1 MIRSVLYH
9 FGKEREC
16 MKKQKSKWKIVAG
29 IILICQ
35 LIVSIITG
43 GVFVWLN
50 MLPTKYLM
58 LVGLI
63 LIWLLTIVYY
73 FFYSKV
79 KKKKGQ
85 KLTAEKK
92 KKKLYIKRSIGCVI
106 SAITMALCVVASSMM
121 WQAGNA
127 ISNITDNVVV
137 TDTVSVYALADNPAE
152 SVADIKDGVFAITQ
166 NYDFEHTQKTITQI
180 TDHLG
185 QAIRTQNYDT
195 VFDMVDA
202 LYAGNVD
209 AIVLNA
215 AYVDV
220 IESQDEYKDFSEKT
234 KTLYDNEVQSTVT
247 KDNTNS
253 TKDITKDPFVIYIS
267 GSDTRNLKLATS
279 RSDVNI
285 LAVVNPTTKQVL
297 LLNTPRD
304 YYVQTTVSGEMRDKL
319 THCGIYGIDC
329 SMGTLGNLYQE
340 NVDYYVQINFN
351 GFSTMIDAIGGIT
364 IEAEKS
370 FRTSEGGY
378 YISQGTN
385 QLNGTVA
392 LSYVRERKSFA
403 DGDNAR
409 GRHQMQ
415 AIEAIIKKVSSGTTV
430 LNNYSAILNSMEGM
444 FTTNMSSS
452 DISALVRMQL
462 SDMASWNVKSF
473 AVSGQGSSQKTYS
486 MPTKRSYVMYP
497 DETQINYARILVDK
511 VIDGVI
517 LSDEDMTM
525 PTVQ

>member
-1 MIRSVLYH
+1 M
-9 FGKEREC
+9 GKQSD
-16 MKKQKSKWKIVAG
+16 KKSKKWKIAAG
-29 IILICQ
+29 IILVIQ
-35 LIVSIITG
+35 ALISIVSVGI
-43 GVFVWLN
+43 VVWFNL
-50 MLPTKYLM
+50 LPLKYLV
-58 LVGLI
+58 LIGLI
-63 LIWLLTIVYY
+63 LIWLLTLVYY
-73 FFYSKV
+73 FFYSGV
-79 KKKKGQ
+79 RKKKGK
-85 KLTAEKK
+85 KLTAQKK
-92 KKKLYIKRSIGCVI
+92 KRKLYIKRSIGGVI
-106 SAITMALCVVASSMM
+106 SAITMALCIVASSMV

-127 ISNITDNVVV
+127 LANIADNVVV

-166 NYDFEHTQKTITQI
+166 NYDYEHTKTTLDKIREN
-180 TDHLG
+180 LG
-185 QAIRTQNYDT
+185 QDVHTQNYDT

-209 AIVLNA
+209 AMILNV

-220 IESQDEYKDFSEKT
+220 IRDQKGYEDFSDRT
-234 KTLYDNEVQSTVT
+234 KTLYDHEVKTSVAQE
-247 KDNTNS
+247 NTQD
-253 TKDITKDPFVIYIS
+253 TRDITKDPFIIYIS

-285 LAVVNPTTKQVL
+285 LAVVNPATKQVL

-304 YYVQTTVSGEMRDKL
+304 YYVETTVSGGMRDKL

-329 SMGTLGNLYQE
+329 SMGTLTNLYEE

-351 GFSTMIDAIGGIT
+351 GFETLIDAIGGIT
-364 IEAEKS
+364 VEAEKS

-385 QLNGTVA
+385 QLSGAVA

-430 LNNYSAILNSMEGM
+430 LNNYSAILSSMEGM
-444 FTTNMSSS
+444 FATNMSSS
-452 DISALVRMQL
+452 EISALVRMQL
-462 SDMASWNVKSF
+462 TDMASWNVKSF
-473 AVSGQGSSQKTYS
+473 AVTGTGSSQKTYS
-486 MPTKRSYVMYP
+486 MPTKRSYVMIP
-497 DETQINYARILVDK
+497 DESQIDYARKLVDK
-511 VIDGVI
+511 VVDGGI
-517 LSDEDMTM
+517 LSDNDLIM
-525 PTVQ
+525 P

>member
-1 MIRSVLYH
+1 M
-9 FGKEREC
+9 GKQSD
-16 MKKQKSKWKIVAG
+16 KKSKKWKIAAG
-29 IILICQ
+29 IILVIQ
-35 LIVSIITG
+35 ALISIVSVGI
-43 GVFVWLN
+43 VVWFNL
-50 MLPTKYLM
+50 LPLKYLV
-58 LVGLI
+58 LIGLI
-63 LIWLLTIVYY
+63 LIWLLTLVYY
-73 FFYSKV
+73 FFYSGV
-79 KKKKGQ
+79 RKKKGK
-85 KLTAEKK
+85 KLTAQKK
-92 KKKLYIKRSIGCVI
+92 KRKLYIKRSIGGVI
-106 SAITMALCVVASSMM
+106 SAITMALCIVASSMV

-127 ISNITDNVVV
+127 LANIADNVVV

-166 NYDFEHTQKTITQI
+166 NYDYEHTKTTLDKIREN
-180 TDHLG
+180 LG
-185 QAIRTQNYDT
+185 QDVHTQNYDT

-209 AIVLNA
+209 AMILNV

-220 IESQDEYKDFSEKT
+220 IRDQKGYEDFSDRT
-234 KTLYDNEVQSTVT
+234 KTLYDHEVKTSVAQE
-247 KDNTNS
+247 NTQD
-253 TKDITKDPFVIYIS
+253 TRDITKDPFIIYIS

-285 LAVVNPTTKQVL
+285 LAVVNPASKQVL

-304 YYVQTTVSGEMRDKL
+304 YYVETTVSGGMRDKL

-329 SMGTLGNLYQE
+329 SMGTLTNLYEE

-351 GFSTMIDAIGGIT
+351 GFETLIDAIGGIT
-364 IEAEKS
+364 VEAEKS

-385 QLNGTVA
+385 QLSGAVA

-430 LNNYSAILNSMEGM
+430 LNNYSAILSSMEGM
-444 FTTNMSSS
+444 FATNMSSS
-452 DISALVRMQL
+452 EISALVRMQL
-462 SDMASWNVKSF
+462 TDMASWNVKSF
-473 AVSGQGSSQKTYS
+473 AVTGTGSSQKTYS
-486 MPTKRSYVMYP
+486 MPTKRSYVMIP
-497 DETQINYARILVDK
+497 DESQIDYARKRVDK
-511 VIDGVI
+511 VVDGGT
-517 LSDEDMTM
+517 LSDNDLIM
-525 PTVQ
+525 P

>member
-1 MIRSVLYH
+1 M
-9 FGKEREC
+9 GKQSD
-16 MKKQKSKWKIVAG
+16 KKSKKWKIAAG
-29 IILICQ
+29 IILVIQ
-35 LIVSIITG
+35 ALISIVSVGI
-43 GVFVWLN
+43 VVWFNL
-50 MLPTKYLM
+50 LPLKYLV
-58 LVGLI
+58 LIGLI
-63 LIWLLTIVYY
+63 LIWLLTLVYY
-73 FFYSKV
+73 FFYSGV
-79 KKKKGQ
+79 RKKKGK
-85 KLTAEKK
+85 KLTAQKK
-92 KKKLYIKRSIGCVI
+92 KRKLYIKRSIGGVI
-106 SAITMALCVVASSMM
+106 SAITMALCIVASSMV

-127 ISNITDNVVV
+127 LANIADNVVV

-166 NYDFEHTQKTITQI
+166 NYDYEHTKTTLDKIREN
-180 TDHLG
+180 LG
-185 QAIRTQNYDT
+185 QDVHTQNYDT

-209 AIVLNA
+209 AMILNV

-220 IESQDEYKDFSEKT
+220 IRDQKGYEDFSDRT
-234 KTLYDNEVQSTVT
+234 KTLYDHEVKTSVAQE
-247 KDNTNS
+247 NTQD
-253 TKDITKDPFVIYIS
+253 TRDITKDPFIIYIS

-285 LAVVNPTTKQVL
+285 LAVVNPASKQVL

-304 YYVQTTVSGEMRDKL
+304 YYVETTVSGGMRDKL

-329 SMGTLGNLYQE
+329 SMGTLTNLYEE

-351 GFSTMIDAIGGIT
+351 GFETLIDAIGGIT
-364 IEAEKS
+364 VEAEKS

-385 QLNGTVA
+385 QLSGAVA

-430 LNNYSAILNSMEGM
+430 LNNYSAILSSMEGM
-444 FTTNMSSS
+444 FATNMSSS
-452 DISALVRMQL
+452 EISALVRMQL
-462 SDMASWNVKSF
+462 TDMASWNVKSF
-473 AVSGQGSSQKTYS
+473 AVTGTGSSQKTYS
-486 MPTKRSYVMYP
+486 MPTKRSYVMIP
-497 DETQINYARILVDK
+497 DESQIDYARKLVDK
-511 VIDGVI
+511 VVDGGI
-517 LSDEDMTM
+517 LSDNDLIM
-525 PTVQ
+525 P

>member
-1 MIRSVLYH
+1 M
-9 FGKEREC
+9 GKQSD
-16 MKKQKSKWKIVAG
+16 KKSKKWKIAAG
-29 IILICQ
+29 IILVIQ
-35 LIVSIITG
+35 ALISIVSVGI
-43 GVFVWLN
+43 VVWFNL
-50 MLPTKYLM
+50 LPLKYLV
-58 LVGLI
+58 LIGLI
-63 LIWLLTIVYY
+63 LIWLLTLVYY
-73 FFYSKV
+73 FFYSGV
-79 KKKKGQ
+79 RKKKGK
-85 KLTAEKK
+85 KLTAQKK
-92 KKKLYIKRSIGCVI
+92 KRKLYIKRSIGGVI
-106 SAITMALCVVASSMM
+106 SAITMALCIVASSMV

-127 ISNITDNVVV
+127 LANIADNVVV

-166 NYDFEHTQKTITQI
+166 NYDYEHTKTTLDKIKEN
-180 TDHLG
+180 LG
-185 QAIRTQNYDT
+185 QDVHTQNYDT

-209 AIVLNA
+209 AMILNV

-220 IESQDEYKDFSEKT
+220 IRDQKGYEDFSDRT
-234 KTLYDNEVQSTVT
+234 KTLYDHEVKTSVAQE
-247 KDNTNS
+247 NTQD
-253 TKDITKDPFVIYIS
+253 TRDITKDPFIIYIS

-285 LAVVNPTTKQVL
+285 LAVVNPASKQVL

-304 YYVQTTVSGEMRDKL
+304 YYVETTVSGGMRDKL

-329 SMGTLGNLYQE
+329 SMGTLTNLYEE

-351 GFSTMIDAIGGIT
+351 GFETLIDAIGGIT
-364 IEAEKS
+364 VEAEKS

-385 QLNGTVA
+385 QLSGAVA

-430 LNNYSAILNSMEGM
+430 LNNYSAILSSMEGM
-444 FTTNMSSS
+444 FATNMSSS
-452 DISALVRMQL
+452 EISALVRMQL
-462 SDMASWNVKSF
+462 TDMASWNVKSF
-473 AVSGQGSSQKTYS
+473 AVTGTGSSQKTYS
-486 MPTKRSYVMYP
+486 MPTKRSYVMIP
-497 DETQINYARILVDK
+497 DESQIDYARKLVDK
-511 VIDGVI
+511 VIDGGI
-517 LSDEDMTM
+517 LSDGDLVM

>member
-1 MIRSVLYH
+1 M
-9 FGKEREC
+9 GKQSD
-16 MKKQKSKWKIVAG
+16 KKSKKWKIAAG
-29 IILICQ
+29 IILVIQ
-35 LIVSIITG
+35 ALISIVSVGI
-43 GVFVWLN
+43 VVWFNL
-50 MLPTKYLM
+50 LPLKYLV
-58 LVGLI
+58 LIGLI
-63 LIWLLTIVYY
+63 LIWLLTLVYY
-73 FFYSKV
+73 FFYSGV
-79 KKKKGQ
+79 RKKKGK
-85 KLTAEKK
+85 KLTAQKK
-92 KKKLYIKRSIGCVI
+92 KRKLYIKRSIGGVI
-106 SAITMALCVVASSMM
+106 SAITMALCIVASSMV

-127 ISNITDNVVV
+127 LANIADNVVV

-166 NYDFEHTQKTITQI
+166 NYDYEHTKTTLDKIREN
-180 TDHLG
+180 LG
-185 QAIRTQNYDT
+185 QDVHTQNYDT

-209 AIVLNA
+209 AMILNV

-220 IESQDEYKDFSEKT
+220 IRDQKGYEDFSDRT
-234 KTLYDNEVQSTVT
+234 KTLYDHEVKTSVVQE
-247 KDNTNS
+247 NTQD
-253 TKDITKDPFVIYIS
+253 TRDITKDPFIIYIS

-285 LAVVNPTTKQVL
+285 LAVVNPASKQVL

-304 YYVQTTVSGEMRDKL
+304 YYVETTVSGGMRDKL

-329 SMGTLGNLYQE
+329 SMGTLTNLYEE

-351 GFSTMIDAIGGIT
+351 GFETLIDAIGGIT
-364 IEAEKS
+364 VEAEKS

-385 QLNGTVA
+385 QLSGAVA

-430 LNNYSAILNSMEGM
+430 LNNYSAILSSMEGM
-444 FTTNMSSS
+444 FATNMSSS
-452 DISALVRMQL
+452 EISALVRMQL
-462 SDMASWNVKSF
+462 TDMASWNVKSF
-473 AVSGQGSSQKTYS
+473 AVTGTGSSQKTYS
-486 MPTKRSYVMYP
+486 MPTKRSYVMIP
-497 DETQINYARILVDK
+497 DESQIDYARKLVDK
-511 VIDGVI
+511 VVDGGT
-517 LSDEDMTM
+517 LSDNALIM
-525 PTVQ
+525 P

>member
-1 MIRSVLYH
+1 
-9 FGKEREC
+9 
-16 MKKQKSKWKIVAG
+16 
-29 IILICQ
+29 
-35 LIVSIITG
+35 
-43 GVFVWLN
+43 
-50 MLPTKYLM
+50 
-58 LVGLI
+58 
-63 LIWLLTIVYY
+63 
-73 FFYSKV
+73 
-79 KKKKGQ
+79 
-85 KLTAEKK
+85 
-92 KKKLYIKRSIGCVI
+92 
-106 SAITMALCVVASSMM
+106 MALCIVASSMV

-127 ISNITDNVVV
+127 LANIADNVVV

-166 NYDFEHTQKTITQI
+166 NYDYEHTKTTLDKIREN
-180 TDHLG
+180 LG
-185 QAIRTQNYDT
+185 QDVHTQNYDT

-209 AIVLNA
+209 AMILNV

-220 IESQDEYKDFSEKT
+220 IRDQKGYEDFSDRT
-234 KTLYDNEVQSTVT
+234 KTLYDHEVKTSVVQE
-247 KDNTNS
+247 NTQD
-253 TKDITKDPFVIYIS
+253 TRDITKDPFIIYIS

-285 LAVVNPTTKQVL
+285 LAVVNPASKQVL

-304 YYVQTTVSGEMRDKL
+304 YYVETTVSGGMRDKL

-329 SMGTLGNLYQE
+329 SMGTLTNLYEE

-351 GFSTMIDAIGGIT
+351 GFETLIDAIGGIT
-364 IEAEKS
+364 VEAEKS

-385 QLNGTVA
+385 QLSGAVA

-430 LNNYSAILNSMEGM
+430 LNNYSAILSSMEGM
-444 FTTNMSSS
+444 FATNMSSS
-452 DISALVRMQL
+452 EISALVRMQL
-462 SDMASWNVKSF
+462 TDMASWNVKSF
-473 AVSGQGSSQKTYS
+473 AVTGTGSSQKTYS
-486 MPTKRSYVMYP
+486 MPTKRSYVMIP
-497 DETQINYARILVDK
+497 DESQIDYARKLVDK
-511 VIDGVI
+511 VIDGGI
-517 LSDEDMTM
+517 LSDGDLVM

>member
-1 MIRSVLYH
+1 M
-9 FGKEREC
+9 GKQSD
-16 MKKQKSKWKIVAG
+16 KKSKKWKIAAG
-29 IILICQ
+29 IILVIQ
-35 LIVSIITG
+35 ALISIVSVGI
-43 GVFVWLN
+43 VVWFNL
-50 MLPTKYLM
+50 LPLKYLV
-58 LVGLI
+58 LIGLI
-63 LIWLLTIVYY
+63 LIWLLTLVYY
-73 FFYSKV
+73 FFYSGV
-79 KKKKGQ
+79 RKKKGK
-85 KLTAEKK
+85 KLTAQKK
-92 KKKLYIKRSIGCVI
+92 KRKLYIKRSIGGVI
-106 SAITMALCVVASSMM
+106 SAITMALCIVASSMV

-127 ISNITDNVVV
+127 LANIADNVVV

-166 NYDFEHTQKTITQI
+166 NYDYEHTKTTLDKIKEN
-180 TDHLG
+180 LG
-185 QAIRTQNYDT
+185 QDVHTQNYDT

-209 AIVLNA
+209 AMILNV

-220 IESQDEYKDFSEKT
+220 IRDQKGYEDFSDRT
-234 KTLYDNEVQSTVT
+234 KTLYDHEVKTSVAQE
-247 KDNTNS
+247 NTQD
-253 TKDITKDPFVIYIS
+253 TRDITKDPFIIYIS

-285 LAVVNPTTKQVL
+285 LAVVNPATKQVL

-304 YYVQTTVSGEMRDKL
+304 YYVETTVSGGMRDKL

-329 SMGTLGNLYQE
+329 SMGTLTNLYEE

-351 GFSTMIDAIGGIT
+351 GFETLIDAIGGIT
-364 IEAEKS
+364 VEAEKS

-385 QLNGTVA
+385 QLSGAVA

-430 LNNYSAILNSMEGM
+430 LNNYSAILNSMKGM
-444 FTTNMSSS
+444 FATNMSSS
-452 DISALVRMQL
+452 EISALVRMQL
-462 SDMASWNVKSF
+462 TDMASWNVKSF
-473 AVSGQGSSQKTYS
+473 AVTGTGSSQKTYS
-486 MPTKRSYVMYP
+486 MPTKRSYVMIP
-497 DETQINYARILVDK
+497 DESQIDYARKLVDK
-511 VIDGVI
+511 VVDGGI
-517 LSDEDMTM
+517 LSDGDLVM

>member
-1 MIRSVLYH
+1 
-9 FGKEREC
+9 

-43 GVFVWLN
+43 GILVWLN
-50 MLPTKYLM
+50 MLPTKYTL
-58 LVGLI
+58 LVVLI
-63 LIWLLTIVYY
+63 LVWLLTIVYY

-79 KKKKGQ
+79 KKKKGK
-85 KLTAEKK
+85 KLTAKK
-92 KKKLYIKRSIGCVI
+92 KKQKLYTKRSIGCAI
-106 SAITMALCVVASSMM
+106 SAMTMTLCIAASSMM
-121 WQAGNA
+121 WQAGDA
-127 ISNITDNVVV
+127 ISNITDHVVV
-137 TDTVSVYALADNPAE
+137 TDMVSVYALADNSAE

-166 NYDFEHTQKTITQI
+166 NYDFEHTKTTIDKINENLGMEIKTQSF
-180 TDHLG
+180 
-185 QAIRTQNYDT
+185 DT

-209 AIVLNA
+209 AIILNA

-220 IESQDEYKDFSEKT
+220 IESQDDYKDFSDKT
-234 KTLYDNEVQSTVT
+234 KTLYDREVQSTVV
-247 KDNTNS
+247 KDNTDT
-253 TKDITKDPFVIYIS
+253 TKNITQDPFVVYVS

-285 LAVVNPTTKQVL
+285 LAVGNPKTKQVL
-297 LLNTPRD
+297 LVNTPRD

-319 THCGIYGIDC
+319 THCGVYGIDC
-329 SMGTLGNLYQE
+329 SMGTSGNLYQE

-364 IEAEKS
+364 IDSEKS

-392 LSYVRERKSFA
+392 LSYVRERKAFA

-415 AIEAIIKKVSSGTTV
+415 AIEAIIQKVSSGTTV

-511 VIDGVI
+511 VINGVI

-525 PTVQ
+525 PTLQ

>member
-1 MIRSVLYH
+1 M
-9 FGKEREC
+9 GKQSD
-16 MKKQKSKWKIVAG
+16 KKSKKWKIAAG
-29 IILICQ
+29 IILVIQ
-35 LIVSIITG
+35 ALISIVSVGI
-43 GVFVWLN
+43 VVWFNL
-50 MLPTKYLM
+50 LPLKYLV
-58 LVGLI
+58 LIGLI
-63 LIWLLTIVYY
+63 LIWLLTLVYY
-73 FFYSKV
+73 FFYSGV
-79 KKKKGQ
+79 RKKKGK
-85 KLTAEKK
+85 KLTAQKK
-92 KKKLYIKRSIGCVI
+92 KRKLYIKRSIGGVI
-106 SAITMALCVVASSMM
+106 SAITMALCIVASSMV

-127 ISNITDNVVV
+127 LANIADNVVV

-166 NYDFEHTQKTITQI
+166 NYDYEHTKTTLDKIREN
-180 TDHLG
+180 LG
-185 QAIRTQNYDT
+185 QDVHTQNYDN

-209 AIVLNA
+209 AMILNV

-220 IESQDEYKDFSEKT
+220 IRDQKGYEDFSDRT
-234 KTLYDNEVQSTVT
+234 KTLYDHEVKTSVAQE
-247 KDNTNS
+247 NTQD
-253 TKDITKDPFVIYIS
+253 TRDITKDPFIIYIS

-285 LAVVNPTTKQVL
+285 LAVVNPASKQVL

-304 YYVQTTVSGEMRDKL
+304 YYVETTVSGGMRDKL

-329 SMGTLGNLYQE
+329 SMGTLTNLYEE

-351 GFSTMIDAIGGIT
+351 GFETLIDAIGGIT
-364 IEAEKS
+364 VEAEKS

-385 QLNGTVA
+385 QLSGAVA

-430 LNNYSAILNSMEGM
+430 LNNYSAILSSMEGM
-444 FTTNMSSS
+444 FATNMSSS
-452 DISALVRMQL
+452 EISALVRMQL
-462 SDMASWNVKSF
+462 TDMASWNVKSF
-473 AVSGQGSSQKTYS
+473 AVTGTGSSQKTYS
-486 MPTKRSYVMYP
+486 MPTKRSYVMIP
-497 DETQINYARILVDK
+497 DESQIDYARKLVDK
-511 VIDGVI
+511 VIDGGI
-517 LSDEDMTM
+517 LSDGDLVM

>member
-1 MIRSVLYH
+1 MI
-9 FGKEREC
+9 
-16 MKKQKSKWKIVAG
+16 QA
-29 IILICQ
+29 LIS
-35 LIVSIITG
+35 IVSVGI
-43 GVFVWLN
+43 VVWFNL
-50 MLPTKYLM
+50 LPLKYLV
-58 LVGLI
+58 LIGLI
-63 LIWLLTIVYY
+63 LIWLLTLVYY
-73 FFYSKV
+73 FFYSGV
-79 KKKKGQ
+79 RKKKGK
-85 KLTAEKK
+85 KLTAQKK
-92 KKKLYIKRSIGCVI
+92 KRKLYIKRSIGGVI
-106 SAITMALCVVASSMM
+106 SAITMALCIVASSMV

-127 ISNITDNVVV
+127 LANIADNVVV

-166 NYDFEHTQKTITQI
+166 NYDYEHTKTTLDKIREN
-180 TDHLG
+180 LG
-185 QAIRTQNYDT
+185 QDVHTQNYDT

-209 AIVLNA
+209 AMILNV

-220 IESQDEYKDFSEKT
+220 IRDQKGYEDFSDRT
-234 KTLYDNEVQSTVT
+234 KTLYDHEVKTSVAQE
-247 KDNTNS
+247 NTQD
-253 TKDITKDPFVIYIS
+253 TRDITKDPFIIYIS

-285 LAVVNPTTKQVL
+285 LAVVNPASKQVL

-304 YYVQTTVSGEMRDKL
+304 YYVETTVSGGMRDKL

-329 SMGTLGNLYQE
+329 SMGTLTNLYEE

-351 GFSTMIDAIGGIT
+351 GFETLIDAIGGIT
-364 IEAEKS
+364 VEAEKS

-385 QLNGTVA
+385 QLSGAVA

-430 LNNYSAILNSMEGM
+430 LNNYSAILSSMEGM
-444 FTTNMSSS
+444 FSTNMSSS
-452 DISALVRMQL
+452 EISALVRMQL
-462 SDMASWNVKSF
+462 TDMASWNVKSF
-473 AVSGQGSSQKTYS
+473 AVTGTGSSQETYS
-486 MPTKRSYVMYP
+486 MPTKRSYVMIP
-497 DETQINYARILVDK
+497 DESQIDYARKLVDK
-511 VIDGVI
+511 VIDGGI
-517 LSDEDMTM
+517 LSDGDLVM

>member
-1 MIRSVLYH
+1 M
-9 FGKEREC
+9 GKQSD
-16 MKKQKSKWKIVAG
+16 KKSKKWKIAAG
-29 IILICQ
+29 IILVIQ
-35 LIVSIITG
+35 VLISIVSVGI
-43 GVFVWLN
+43 VVWFNL
-50 MLPTKYLM
+50 LPLKYLV
-58 LVGLI
+58 LIGLI
-63 LIWLLTIVYY
+63 LIWLLTLVYY
-73 FFYSKV
+73 FFYSGV
-79 KKKKGQ
+79 RKKKGK
-85 KLTAEKK
+85 KLTAQKK
-92 KKKLYIKRSIGCVI
+92 KRKLYIKRSIGGVI
-106 SAITMALCVVASSMM
+106 SAITMALCIVASSMV

-127 ISNITDNVVV
+127 LANIADNVVV
-137 TDTVSVYALADNPAE
+137 TDTVSVYALVDNPAE

-166 NYDFEHTQKTITQI
+166 NYDYEHTKTTLDKIKEN
-180 TDHLG
+180 LG
-185 QAIRTQNYDT
+185 QDVHTQNYDT

-209 AIVLNA
+209 AMILNA

-220 IESQDEYKDFSEKT
+220 IKDQKGYEDFSDRT
-234 KTLYDNEVQSTVT
+234 KTLYDHEVKSSVVQENTQSTR
-247 KDNTNS
+247 
-253 TKDITKDPFVIYIS
+253 DITQDPFIIYIS

-285 LAVVNPTTKQVL
+285 LAVVNPASKQVL

-304 YYVQTTVSGEMRDKL
+304 YYVETTVSGGMRDKL

-329 SMGTLGNLYQE
+329 SMGTLTNLYEE

-351 GFSTMIDAIGGIT
+351 GFETLIDAIGGIT
-364 IEAEKS
+364 VEAEKS

-385 QLNGTVA
+385 QLSGAVA

-430 LNNYSAILNSMEGM
+430 LNNYSAILSSMEGM
-444 FTTNMSSS
+444 FATNMSSS
-452 DISALVRMQL
+452 EISALVRMQL
-462 SDMASWNVKSF
+462 TDMASWNVKSF
-473 AVSGQGSSQKTYS
+473 AVTGTGSSQKTYS
-486 MPTKRSYVMYP
+486 MPTKRSYVMIP
-497 DETQINYARILVDK
+497 DESQIDYARKLVDK
-511 VIDGVI
+511 VVDGGI
-517 LSDEDMTM
+517 LSDGDLVM

>member
-1 MIRSVLYH
+1 
-9 FGKEREC
+9 
-16 MKKQKSKWKIVAG
+16 MKKQADKTFKKWKIIAG
-29 IILICQ
+29 IILIIQ
-35 LIVSIITG
+35 ALISIG
-43 GVFVWLN
+43 AVGVA
-50 MLPTKYLM
+50 
-58 LVGLI
+58 
-63 LIWLLTIVYY
+63 IWLLTLVYY
-73 FFYSKV
+73 FFYSGV
-79 KKKKGQ
+79 KKKKGK
-85 KLTAEKK
+85 KLTTKK
-92 KKKLYIKRSIGCVI
+92 KKRKLYTKRSIGCVI
-106 SAITMALCVVASSMM
+106 SAVTMVSCVMASSMM
-121 WQAGNA
+121 WQVGDALA
-127 ISNITDNVVV
+127 NIADNVVV
-137 TDTVSVYALADNPAE
+137 TDTVSVYALAENPAE

-166 NYDFEHTQKTITQI
+166 NYDYEHTKTTLDKINEN
-180 TDHLG
+180 LG
-185 QAIRTQNYDT
+185 QTIHTQSFDT

-220 IESQDEYKDFSEKT
+220 IKDQKGYEDFSDRT
-234 KTLYDNEVQSTVT
+234 KTLYDHEVKSAVVQENTQSTR
-247 KDNTNS
+247 
-253 TKDITKDPFVIYIS
+253 DITKDPFVIYIS
-267 GSDTRNLKLATS
+267 GSDTRNMKLATS

-285 LAVVNPTTKQVL
+285 LAVVNPATKQVL

-304 YYVQTTVSGEMRDKL
+304 YYVETTVSGGMRDKL
-319 THCGIYGIDC
+319 THCGMYGIDC
-329 SMGTLGNLYQE
+329 SMGTLSNLYEE

-351 GFSTMIDAIGGIT
+351 GFSTLIDAIGGIT
-364 IEAEKS
+364 IESEKS

-385 QLNGTVA
+385 QMNGTVA

-415 AIEAIIKKVSSGTTV
+415 AIEAIIQKVSSGTTV

-462 SDMASWNVKSF
+462 SDMASWNVKSY
-473 AVSGQGSSQKTYS
+473 AVTGTGSSQKTYS
-486 MPTKRSYVMYP
+486 MPTKRSYVMIP
-497 DETQINYARILVDK
+497 DESQISYARILVNK
-511 VIDGVI
+511 VVDGRI
-517 LSDEDMTM
+517 LSDEDLVM

>member
-1 MIRSVLYH
+1 M
-9 FGKEREC
+9 GKQSD
-16 MKKQKSKWKIVAG
+16 KKSKKWKIAAG
-29 IILICQ
+29 IILVIQ
-35 LIVSIITG
+35 ALISIVSVGI
-43 GVFVWLN
+43 VVWFNL
-50 MLPTKYLM
+50 LPLKYLV
-58 LVGLI
+58 LIGLI
-63 LIWLLTIVYY
+63 LIWLLTLVYY
-73 FFYSKV
+73 FFYSGV
-79 KKKKGQ
+79 RKKKGK
-85 KLTAEKK
+85 KLAAQKK
-92 KKKLYIKRSIGCVI
+92 KRKLYIKRSIGGVI
-106 SAITMALCVVASSMM
+106 SAITMALCIVASSMV

-127 ISNITDNVVV
+127 LANIADNVVV

-166 NYDFEHTQKTITQI
+166 NYDYEHTKTTLDKIREN
-180 TDHLG
+180 LG
-185 QAIRTQNYDT
+185 QDVHTQNYDT

-209 AIVLNA
+209 AMILNV

-220 IESQDEYKDFSEKT
+220 IRDQKGYEDFSDRT
-234 KTLYDNEVQSTVT
+234 KTLYDHEVKTSVAQE
-247 KDNTNS
+247 NTQD
-253 TKDITKDPFVIYIS
+253 TRDITKDPFIIYIS

-285 LAVVNPTTKQVL
+285 LAVVNPASKQVL

-304 YYVQTTVSGEMRDKL
+304 YYVETTVSGGMRDKL

-329 SMGTLGNLYQE
+329 SMGTLTNLYEE

-351 GFSTMIDAIGGIT
+351 GFETLIDAIGGIT
-364 IEAEKS
+364 VEAEKS

-385 QLNGTVA
+385 QLSGAVA

-430 LNNYSAILNSMEGM
+430 LNNYSAILSSMEGM
-444 FTTNMSSS
+444 FATNMSSLE
-452 DISALVRMQL
+452 ISALVRMQL
-462 SDMASWNVKSF
+462 TDMASWNVKSF
-473 AVSGQGSSQKTYS
+473 AVTGTGSSQKTYS
-486 MPTKRSYVMYP
+486 MPTKRSYVMIP
-497 DETQINYARILVDK
+497 DESQIDYARKLVDK
-511 VIDGVI
+511 VVDGGT
-517 LSDEDMTM
+517 LSDNDLIM
-525 PTVQ
+525 P

>member
-1 MIRSVLYH
+1 MI
-9 FGKEREC
+9 
-16 MKKQKSKWKIVAG
+16 QA
-29 IILICQ
+29 LIS
-35 LIVSIITG
+35 IVSVGI
-43 GVFVWLN
+43 VVWFNL
-50 MLPTKYLM
+50 LPLKYLV
-58 LVGLI
+58 LIGLI
-63 LIWLLTIVYY
+63 LIWLLTLVYY
-73 FFYSKV
+73 FFYSGV
-79 KKKKGQ
+79 RKKKGK
-85 KLTAEKK
+85 KLTAQKK
-92 KKKLYIKRSIGCVI
+92 KRKLYIKRSIGGVI
-106 SAITMALCVVASSMM
+106 SAITMALCIVASSMV

-127 ISNITDNVVV
+127 LANIADNVVV

-166 NYDFEHTQKTITQI
+166 NYDYEHTKTTLDKIREN
-180 TDHLG
+180 LG
-185 QAIRTQNYDT
+185 QDVHTQNYDT

-209 AIVLNA
+209 AMILNA

-220 IESQDEYKDFSEKT
+220 IKDQKGYEDFSDRT
-234 KTLYDNEVQSTVT
+234 KTLYDHEVKTSVAQE
-247 KDNTNS
+247 NTQD
-253 TKDITKDPFVIYIS
+253 TRDITKDPFIIYIS

-285 LAVVNPTTKQVL
+285 LAVVNPASKQVL

-304 YYVQTTVSGEMRDKL
+304 YYVETTVSGGMRDKL

-329 SMGTLGNLYQE
+329 SMGTLTNLYEE

-351 GFSTMIDAIGGIT
+351 GFETLIDAIGGIT
-364 IEAEKS
+364 VEAEKS

-385 QLNGTVA
+385 QLSGAVA

-430 LNNYSAILNSMEGM
+430 LNNYSAILSSMEGM
-444 FTTNMSSS
+444 FATNMSSS
-452 DISALVRMQL
+452 EISALVRMQL
-462 SDMASWNVKSF
+462 TDMASWNVKSF
-473 AVSGQGSSQKTYS
+473 AVTGTGSSQKTYS
-486 MPTKRSYVMYP
+486 MPTKRSYVMIP
-497 DETQINYARILVDK
+497 DESQIDYARKLVDK
-511 VIDGVI
+511 VIDGGI
-517 LSDEDMTM
+517 LSDGDLVM

>member
-1 MIRSVLYH
+1 M
-9 FGKEREC
+9 GKQSD
-16 MKKQKSKWKIVAG
+16 KKSKKWKIAAG
-29 IILICQ
+29 IILVIQ
-35 LIVSIITG
+35 ALISIVSVGI
-43 GVFVWLN
+43 VVWFNL
-50 MLPTKYLM
+50 LPLKYLV
-58 LVGLI
+58 LIGLI
-63 LIWLLTIVYY
+63 LIWLLTLVYY
-73 FFYSKV
+73 FFYSGV
-79 KKKKGQ
+79 RKKKGK
-85 KLTAEKK
+85 KLTAQKK
-92 KKKLYIKRSIGCVI
+92 KRKLYIKRSIGGVI
-106 SAITMALCVVASSMM
+106 SAITMALCIVASSMV

-127 ISNITDNVVV
+127 LANIADNVVV

-166 NYDFEHTQKTITQI
+166 NYDYEHTKTTLDKIREN
-180 TDHLG
+180 LG
-185 QAIRTQNYDT
+185 QDVHTQNYDT

-209 AIVLNA
+209 AMILNV

-220 IESQDEYKDFSEKT
+220 IRDQKGYEDFSDRT
-234 KTLYDNEVQSTVT
+234 KTLYDHEVKTSVVQE
-247 KDNTNS
+247 NTQD
-253 TKDITKDPFVIYIS
+253 TRDITKDPFIIYIS

-285 LAVVNPTTKQVL
+285 LAVVNPASKQVL

-304 YYVQTTVSGEMRDKL
+304 YYVETTVSGGMRDKL

-329 SMGTLGNLYQE
+329 SMGTLTNLYEE

-351 GFSTMIDAIGGIT
+351 GFETLIDAIGGIT
-364 IEAEKS
+364 VEAEKS

-385 QLNGTVA
+385 QLSGAVA

-430 LNNYSAILNSMEGM
+430 LNNYSAILSSMEGM
-444 FTTNMSSS
+444 FATNMSSS
-452 DISALVRMQL
+452 EISALVRMQL
-462 SDMASWNVKSF
+462 TDMASWNVKSF
-473 AVSGQGSSQKTYS
+473 AVTGTGSSQKTYS
-486 MPTKRSYVMYP
+486 MPTKRSYVMIP
-497 DETQINYARILVDK
+497 DESQIDYARKLVDK
-511 VIDGVI
+511 VVDGGI
-517 LSDEDMTM
+517 LSDNDLIM
-525 PTVQ
+525 P

>member
-1 MIRSVLYH
+1 MI
-9 FGKEREC
+9 
-16 MKKQKSKWKIVAG
+16 QA
-29 IILICQ
+29 LIS
-35 LIVSIITG
+35 IVSVGI
-43 GVFVWLN
+43 VVWFNL
-50 MLPTKYLM
+50 LPLKYLV
-58 LVGLI
+58 LIGLI
-63 LIWLLTIVYY
+63 LIWLLTLVYY
-73 FFYSKV
+73 FFYSGV
-79 KKKKGQ
+79 RKKKGK
-85 KLTAEKK
+85 KLTAQKK
-92 KKKLYIKRSIGCVI
+92 KRKLYIKRSIGGVI
-106 SAITMALCVVASSMM
+106 SAITMALCIVASSMV

-127 ISNITDNVVV
+127 LANIADNVVV

-166 NYDFEHTQKTITQI
+166 NYDYEHTKTTLDKIREN
-180 TDHLG
+180 LG
-185 QAIRTQNYDT
+185 QDVHTQNYDT

-209 AIVLNA
+209 AMILNV

-220 IESQDEYKDFSEKT
+220 IRDQKGYEDFSDRT
-234 KTLYDNEVQSTVT
+234 KTLYDHEVKTSVAQE
-247 KDNTNS
+247 NTQD
-253 TKDITKDPFVIYIS
+253 TRDITKDPFIIYIS

-285 LAVVNPTTKQVL
+285 LAVVNPASKQLL

-304 YYVQTTVSGEMRDKL
+304 YYVETTVSGGMRDKL

-329 SMGTLGNLYQE
+329 SMGTLTNLYEE

-351 GFSTMIDAIGGIT
+351 GFETLIDAIGGIT
-364 IEAEKS
+364 VEAEKS

-385 QLNGTVA
+385 QLSGAVA

-430 LNNYSAILNSMEGM
+430 LNNYSAILSSMEGM
-444 FTTNMSSS
+444 FATNMSSS
-452 DISALVRMQL
+452 EISALVRMQL
-462 SDMASWNVKSF
+462 TDMASWNVKSF
-473 AVSGQGSSQKTYS
+473 AVTGTGSSQKTYS
-486 MPTKRSYVMYP
+486 MPTKRSYVMIP
-497 DETQINYARILVDK
+497 DESQIDYARKLVDK
-511 VIDGVI
+511 VIDGGI
-517 LSDEDMTM
+517 LSDGDLVM

>member
-1 MIRSVLYH
+1 MV
-9 FGKEREC
+9 
-16 MKKQKSKWKIVAG
+16 
-29 IILICQ
+29 
-35 LIVSIITG
+35 
-43 GVFVWLN
+43 
-50 MLPTKYLM
+50 
-58 LVGLI
+58 
-63 LIWLLTIVYY
+63 
-73 FFYSKV
+73 
-79 KKKKGQ
+79 
-85 KLTAEKK
+85 
-92 KKKLYIKRSIGCVI
+92 
-106 SAITMALCVVASSMM
+106 

-127 ISNITDNVVV
+127 LANIADNVVV

-166 NYDFEHTQKTITQI
+166 NYDYEHTKTTLDKIKEN
-180 TDHLG
+180 LG
-185 QAIRTQNYDT
+185 QDVHTQNYDT

-209 AIVLNA
+209 AMILNV

-220 IESQDEYKDFSEKT
+220 IRDQKGYEDFSDRT
-234 KTLYDNEVQSTVT
+234 KTLYDHEVKTSVVQE
-247 KDNTNS
+247 NTQD
-253 TKDITKDPFVIYIS
+253 TRDITKDPFIIYIS

-285 LAVVNPTTKQVL
+285 LAVVNPASKQVL

-304 YYVQTTVSGEMRDKL
+304 YYVETTVSGGMRDKL

-329 SMGTLGNLYQE
+329 SMGTLTNLYEE

-351 GFSTMIDAIGGIT
+351 GFETLIDAIGGMT
-364 IEAEKS
+364 VEAEKS

-385 QLNGTVA
+385 QLSGAVA

-430 LNNYSAILNSMEGM
+430 LNNYSAILSSMEGM
-444 FTTNMSSS
+444 FATNMSSS
-452 DISALVRMQL
+452 EISALVRMQL
-462 SDMASWNVKSF
+462 TDMASWNVKSF
-473 AVSGQGSSQKTYS
+473 AVTGTGSSQKTYS
-486 MPTKRSYVMYP
+486 MPTKRSYVMIP
-497 DETQINYARILVDK
+497 DESQIDYARKLVDK
-511 VIDGVI
+511 VIDGGI
-517 LSDEDMTM
+517 LSDGDLVM

>member
-1 MIRSVLYH
+1 M
-9 FGKEREC
+9 GKQSD
-16 MKKQKSKWKIVAG
+16 KKSKKWKIAAG
-29 IILICQ
+29 IILVIQ
-35 LIVSIITG
+35 ALISIVSVGI
-43 GVFVWLN
+43 VVWFNL
-50 MLPTKYLM
+50 LPLKYLV
-58 LVGLI
+58 LIGLI
-63 LIWLLTIVYY
+63 LIWLLTLVYY
-73 FFYSKV
+73 FFYSGV
-79 KKKKGQ
+79 RKKKGK
-85 KLTAEKK
+85 KLTAQKK
-92 KKKLYIKRSIGCVI
+92 KRKLYIKRSIGGVI
-106 SAITMALCVVASSMM
+106 SAITMALCIVASSMV

-127 ISNITDNVVV
+127 LANIADNVVV

-166 NYDFEHTQKTITQI
+166 NYDYEHTKTTLDKIREN
-180 TDHLG
+180 LG
-185 QAIRTQNYDT
+185 QDVHTQNYDT

-209 AIVLNA
+209 AMILNV

-220 IESQDEYKDFSEKT
+220 IRDQKGYEDFSDRT
-234 KTLYDNEVQSTVT
+234 KTLYDHEVKTSVVQE
-247 KDNTNS
+247 NTQD
-253 TKDITKDPFVIYIS
+253 TRDITKDPFIIYIS

-285 LAVVNPTTKQVL
+285 LAVVNPATKQVL

-304 YYVQTTVSGEMRDKL
+304 YYVETTVSGGMRDKL

-329 SMGTLGNLYQE
+329 SMGTLTNLYEE

-351 GFSTMIDAIGGIT
+351 GFETLIDAIGGIT
-364 IEAEKS
+364 VEAEKS

-385 QLNGTVA
+385 QLSGAVA

-430 LNNYSAILNSMEGM
+430 LNNYSAILSSMEGM
-444 FTTNMSSS
+444 FATNMSSS
-452 DISALVRMQL
+452 EISALVRMQL
-462 SDMASWNVKSF
+462 TDMASWNVKSF
-473 AVSGQGSSQKTYS
+473 AVTGTGSSQKTYS
-486 MPTKRSYVMYP
+486 MPTKRSYVMIP
-497 DETQINYARILVDK
+497 DESQIDYARKLVDK
-511 VIDGVI
+511 VVDGGT
-517 LSDEDMTM
+517 LSDNDLIM
-525 PTVQ
+525 P

>member
-1 MIRSVLYH
+1 MV
-9 FGKEREC
+9 
-16 MKKQKSKWKIVAG
+16 
-29 IILICQ
+29 
-35 LIVSIITG
+35 
-43 GVFVWLN
+43 
-50 MLPTKYLM
+50 
-58 LVGLI
+58 
-63 LIWLLTIVYY
+63 
-73 FFYSKV
+73 
-79 KKKKGQ
+79 
-85 KLTAEKK
+85 
-92 KKKLYIKRSIGCVI
+92 
-106 SAITMALCVVASSMM
+106 

-127 ISNITDNVVV
+127 LANIADNVVV

-166 NYDFEHTQKTITQI
+166 NYDYEHTKTTLDKIKEN
-180 TDHLG
+180 LG
-185 QAIRTQNYDT
+185 QDVHTQNYDT

-209 AIVLNA
+209 AMILNV

-220 IESQDEYKDFSEKT
+220 IRDQKGYEDFSDRT
-234 KTLYDNEVQSTVT
+234 KTLYDHEVKTSVAQE
-247 KDNTNS
+247 NTQD
-253 TKDITKDPFVIYIS
+253 TRDITKDPFIIYIS

-285 LAVVNPTTKQVL
+285 LAVVNPASKQVL

-304 YYVQTTVSGEMRDKL
+304 YYVETTVSGGMRDKL

-329 SMGTLGNLYQE
+329 SMGTLTNLYEE

-351 GFSTMIDAIGGIT
+351 GFETLIDAIGGIT
-364 IEAEKS
+364 VEAEKS

-385 QLNGTVA
+385 QLSGAVA

-430 LNNYSAILNSMEGM
+430 LNNYSAILSSMEGM
-444 FTTNMSSS
+444 FATNMSSS
-452 DISALVRMQL
+452 EISALVRMQL
-462 SDMASWNVKSF
+462 TDMASWNVKSF
-473 AVSGQGSSQKTYS
+473 AVTGTGSSQKTYS
-486 MPTKRSYVMYP
+486 MPTKRSYVMIP
-497 DETQINYARILVDK
+497 DESQIDYARKLVDK
-511 VIDGVI
+511 VVDGGT
-517 LSDEDMTM
+517 LSDNDLIM
-525 PTVQ
+525 P

>member
-1 MIRSVLYH
+1 L
-9 FGKEREC
+9 G
-16 MKKQKSKWKIVAG
+16 VA
-29 IILICQ
+29 
-35 LIVSIITG
+35 
-43 GVFVWLN
+43 VWFNL
-50 MLPTKYLM
+50 LPTKYLT
-58 LVGLI
+58 LIGLI
-63 LIWLLTIVYY
+63 LIWLLTLVYY
-73 FFYSKV
+73 FFYSGV
-79 KKKKGQ
+79 KKKKGK
-85 KLTAEKK
+85 KLTAKK
-92 KKKLYIKRSIGCVI
+92 KKRKLYTKRSIGCVI
-106 SAITMALCVVASSMM
+106 SAVTMVLCVMASSMM
-121 WQAGNA
+121 WQGRRRRTSTSRICWRSSRSHPVA
-127 ISNITDNVVV
+127 NIADNVVV
-137 TDTVSVYALADNPAE
+137 TDTVSVYALAENPAE

-166 NYDFEHTQKTITQI
+166 NYDYEHTKTTLDKINEN
-180 TDHLG
+180 LG
-185 QAIRTQNYDT
+185 QTIHTQSFDT

-220 IESQDEYKDFSEKT
+220 IKDQKGYEDFSDRT
-234 KTLYDNEVQSTVT
+234 KTLYDHEVKSAVVQENTQSTR
-247 KDNTNS
+247 
-253 TKDITKDPFVIYIS
+253 DIKKDPFVIYIS
-267 GSDTRNLKLATS
+267 GSDTRNMKLATS

-285 LAVVNPTTKQVL
+285 LAVVNPATKQVL

-304 YYVQTTVSGEMRDKL
+304 YYVETTVSGGMRDKL
-319 THCGIYGIDC
+319 THCGMYGIDC
-329 SMGTLGNLYQE
+329 SMGTLSNLYEE

-351 GFSTMIDAIGGIT
+351 GFSTLIDAIGGIT
-364 IEAEKS
+364 IESEKS

-385 QLNGTVA
+385 QMNGTVA

-415 AIEAIIKKVSSGTTV
+415 AIEAIIQKVSSGTTV

-462 SDMASWNVKSF
+462 SDMASWNVKSY
-473 AVSGQGSSQKTYS
+473 AVTGTGSSQKTYS
-486 MPTKRSYVMYP
+486 MPTKRSYVMIP
-497 DETQINYARILVDK
+497 DESQISYARILVNK
-511 VIDGVI
+511 VVDGRI
-517 LSDEDMTM
+517 LSDEDLVM

>member
-1 MIRSVLYH
+1 M
-9 FGKEREC
+9 GKQSD
-16 MKKQKSKWKIVAG
+16 KKSKKWKIAAG
-29 IILICQ
+29 IILVIQ
-35 LIVSIITG
+35 ALISIVSVGI
-43 GVFVWLN
+43 VVWFNL
-50 MLPTKYLM
+50 LPLKYLV
-58 LVGLI
+58 LIGLI
-63 LIWLLTIVYY
+63 LIWLLTLVYY
-73 FFYSKV
+73 FFYSGV
-79 KKKKGQ
+79 RKKKGK
-85 KLTAEKK
+85 KLTAQKK
-92 KKKLYIKRSIGCVI
+92 KRKLYIKRSIGGVI
-106 SAITMALCVVASSMM
+106 SAITMALCIVASSMV

-127 ISNITDNVVV
+127 LANIADNVVV
-137 TDTVSVYALADNPAE
+137 TDTVSVYALVDNPAE

-166 NYDFEHTQKTITQI
+166 NYDYEHTKTTLDKIKEN
-180 TDHLG
+180 LG
-185 QAIRTQNYDT
+185 QDVHTQNYDT

-209 AIVLNA
+209 AMILNA

-220 IESQDEYKDFSEKT
+220 IKDQKGYEDFSDRT
-234 KTLYDNEVQSTVT
+234 KTLYDHEVKSSVVQENTQSTR
-247 KDNTNS
+247 
-253 TKDITKDPFVIYIS
+253 DITQDPFIIYIS

-285 LAVVNPTTKQVL
+285 LAVVNPASKQVL

-304 YYVQTTVSGEMRDKL
+304 YYVETTVSGGMRDKL

-329 SMGTLGNLYQE
+329 SMGTLTNLYEE

-351 GFSTMIDAIGGIT
+351 GFETLIDAIGGIT
-364 IEAEKS
+364 VEAEKS

-385 QLNGTVA
+385 QLSGAVA

-430 LNNYSAILNSMEGM
+430 LNNYSAILSSMEGM
-444 FTTNMSSS
+444 FATNMSSS
-452 DISALVRMQL
+452 EISALVRMQL
-462 SDMASWNVKSF
+462 TDMASWNVKSF
-473 AVSGQGSSQKTYS
+473 AVTGTGSSQKTYS
-486 MPTKRSYVMYP
+486 MPTKRSYVMIP
-497 DETQINYARILVDK
+497 DESQTDYARKLVDK
-511 VIDGVI
+511 VVDGGI
-517 LSDEDMTM
+517 LSDGDLVM

>member
-1 MIRSVLYH
+1 M
-9 FGKEREC
+9 GKQSD
-16 MKKQKSKWKIVAG
+16 KKSKKWKIAAG
-29 IILICQ
+29 IILVIQ
-35 LIVSIITG
+35 ALISIVSVGI
-43 GVFVWLN
+43 VVWFNL
-50 MLPTKYLM
+50 LPLKYLV
-58 LVGLI
+58 LIGLI
-63 LIWLLTIVYY
+63 LIWLLTLVYY
-73 FFYSKV
+73 FFYSGV
-79 KKKKGQ
+79 RKKKGK
-85 KLTAEKK
+85 KLTAQKK
-92 KKKLYIKRSIGCVI
+92 KRKLYIKRSIGGVI
-106 SAITMALCVVASSMM
+106 SAITMALCIVASSMV

-127 ISNITDNVVV
+127 LANIADNVVV

-166 NYDFEHTQKTITQI
+166 NYDYEHTKTTLDKIREN
-180 TDHLG
+180 LG
-185 QAIRTQNYDT
+185 QDVHTQNYDT

-209 AIVLNA
+209 AMILNV

-220 IESQDEYKDFSEKT
+220 IRDQKGYEDFSDRT
-234 KTLYDNEVQSTVT
+234 KTLYDHEVKTSVAQE
-247 KDNTNS
+247 NTQD
-253 TKDITKDPFVIYIS
+253 TRDITKDPFIIYIS

-285 LAVVNPTTKQVL
+285 LAVVNPASKQVL

-304 YYVQTTVSGEMRDKL
+304 YYVETTVSGGMRDKL

-329 SMGTLGNLYQE
+329 SMGTLTNLYEE

-351 GFSTMIDAIGGIT
+351 GFETLIDAIGGIT
-364 IEAEKS
+364 VEAEKS

-385 QLNGTVA
+385 QLSGAVA

-430 LNNYSAILNSMEGM
+430 LNNYSAILSSMEGM
-444 FTTNMSSS
+444 FATNMSSS
-452 DISALVRMQL
+452 EISALVRMQL
-462 SDMASWNVKSF
+462 TDMASWNVKSF
-473 AVSGQGSSQKTYS
+473 AVTGTGSSQKTYS
-486 MPTKRSYVMYP
+486 MPTKRSYVMIP
-497 DETQINYARILVDK
+497 DESQIDYARKLVDK
-511 VIDGVI
+511 VVDGGI
-517 LSDEDMTM
+517 LSDGDLVM

>member
-1 MIRSVLYH
+1 M
-9 FGKEREC
+9 GKQSD
-16 MKKQKSKWKIVAG
+16 KKSKKWKITAG
-29 IILICQ
+29 IILAIQ
-35 LIVSIITG
+35 ALISIVSVGI
-43 GVFVWLN
+43 VVWFNL
-50 MLPTKYLM
+50 LPLKYLV
-58 LVGLI
+58 LIGLI
-63 LIWLLTIVYY
+63 LIWLLTLVYY
-73 FFYSKV
+73 FFYSGV
-79 KKKKGQ
+79 RKKKGK
-85 KLTAEKK
+85 KLTAQKK
-92 KKKLYIKRSIGCVI
+92 KRKLYIKRSIGGVI
-106 SAITMALCVVASSMM
+106 SAITMALCIVASSMV

-127 ISNITDNVVV
+127 LANIADNVVV
-137 TDTVSVYALADNPAE
+137 TDTVSVYALVDNPAE

-166 NYDFEHTQKTITQI
+166 NYDYEHTKTTLDKIREN
-180 TDHLG
+180 LG
-185 QAIRTQNYDT
+185 QDVHTQNYDT

-209 AIVLNA
+209 AMILNV

-220 IESQDEYKDFSEKT
+220 IRDQKGYEDFSDRT
-234 KTLYDNEVQSTVT
+234 KTLYDHEVKTSVAQE
-247 KDNTNS
+247 NTQD
-253 TKDITKDPFVIYIS
+253 TRDITKDPFIIYIS

-285 LAVVNPTTKQVL
+285 LAVVNPATKQVL

-304 YYVQTTVSGEMRDKL
+304 YYVETTVSGGMRDKL

-329 SMGTLGNLYQE
+329 SMGTLTNLYEE

-351 GFSTMIDAIGGIT
+351 GFETLIDAIGGIT
-364 IEAEKS
+364 VEAEKS

-385 QLNGTVA
+385 QLSGAVA

-430 LNNYSAILNSMEGM
+430 LNNYSAILSSMEGM
-444 FTTNMSSS
+444 FATNMSSS
-452 DISALVRMQL
+452 EISALVRMQL
-462 SDMASWNVKSF
+462 TDMASWNVKSF
-473 AVSGQGSSQKTYS
+473 AVTGTGSSQKTYS
-486 MPTKRSYVMYP
+486 MPTKRSYVMIP
-497 DETQINYARILVDK
+497 DESQIDYARKLVDK
-511 VIDGVI
+511 VVDGGI
-517 LSDEDMTM
+517 LSDGDLVM